1 MATTQKRKA
10 VSKTRKRTITIEDEV
25 LSLASSPMTKTV
37 KPKKKTTQSKAKK
50 PVAKKVSVKSTAQKK
65 TTAKKTVATKKVAAK
80 KPTTK
85 KVVAKK
91 TPARKTTVKKSTARA
106 VRTRKPATI
115 RQTIAAEMRAV
126 ETETKQIAKSPTVH
140 KMVRFSELYV
150 LSVLITVIIVTTV
163 AWTRAL
169 LSLIA

>member
-50 PVAKKVSVKSTAQKK
+50 VSVKSTAQKK
-65 TTAKKTVATKKVAAK
+65 TTAKKTVAKKKVAAK

-85 KVVAKK
+85 KVVSKK

>member
-37 KPKKKTTQSKAKK
+37 KPKKKSVTKPKAKK
-50 PVAKKVSVKSTAQKK
+50 ITSTNVATKSTTPRKVSAKKTAIKK
-65 TTAKKTVATKKVAAK
+65 PTAKKAT
-80 KPTTK
+80 T
-85 KVVAKK
+85 KK
-91 TPARKTTVKKSTARA
+91 TPARKKAVKKSTAGA

-115 RQTIAAEMRAV
+115 RETIAAEVRTV
-126 ETETKQIAKSPTVH
+126 QTETKHITNNPTLH

-150 LSVLITVIIVTTV
+150 LSVLVTVIILATVTWTQTV
-163 AWTRAL
+163 L
-169 LSLIA
+169 GML